1 MSKRFRLSSGRGVG
15 CEASADVCKCSWDFI
30 MADRS
35 VIVIGAGMGG
45 LTAALR
51 LARAGLTVRVI
62 EARLGPGG
70 LAAGFEL
77 DGLPFDAGPY
87 ILLDRPGLEWAYRSV
102 GLELAE
108 QVPLQRI
115 ED

>member
-1 MSKRFRLSSGRGVG
+1 MRRRFHQFTPPPDWCAAPG
-15 CEASADVCKCSWDFI
+15 AVCKCSWGCT
-30 MADRS
+30 MAARS
-35 VIVIGAGMGG
+35 AIVIGAGMGG

-62 EARLGPGG
+62 DARPEPGG

-87 ILLDRPGLEWAYRSV
+87 ILLDCPGLEWAYRSV

-108 QVPLQRI
+108 QV
-115 ED
+115 